1 MARGGAFQLRACCL
15 CITPKMLVKEMRKS
29 PAGGTGLHLEGTPAV
44 VVGGPA
50 SSAEVGGDLLWFGG
64 RYANGGLCRFA
75 CR

>member
-1 MARGGAFQLRACCL
+1 VHNSENAREGNEKEPSRRDRA
-15 CITPKMLVKEMRKS
+15 
-29 PAGGTGLHLEGTPAV
+29 HLEGTPAV